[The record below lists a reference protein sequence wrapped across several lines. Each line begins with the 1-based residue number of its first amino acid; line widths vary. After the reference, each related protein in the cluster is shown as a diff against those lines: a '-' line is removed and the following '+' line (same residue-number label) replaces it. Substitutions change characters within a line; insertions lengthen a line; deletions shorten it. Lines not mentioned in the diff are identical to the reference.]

1 MLRRHSAPGTRR
13 GLVALAV
20 WVLCP
25 ALAVVLVGT
34 LMAAS
39 TGIIGATVVTLGL
52 MALPNLLKQGYH
64 PALATGAVCTTG
76 TLGQIVPPSIALV
89 LLAGLNRALA
99 SPKGDIFMGV
109 CEHF

>member
-1 MLRRHSAPGTRR
+1 MLRRHSVPGTGR
-13 GLVALAV
+13 GLVALA
-20 WVLCP
+20 
-25 ALAVVLVGT
+25 
-34 LMAAS
+34 
-39 TGIIGATVVTLGL
+39 
-52 MALPNLLKQGYH
+52 
-64 PALATGAVCTTG
+64 TGAICVTG